1 MTDQENQN
9 SVRRHALEKC
19 KKYVE
24 SELKRLNDGCLDGT
38 KLSVTEF
45 EPVPPIKDGYERK
58 ELKEIEYL
66 FGRLKDKEALMSFC
80 KYNEIELKN
89 YKNIIWN

>member
-9 SVRRHALEKC
+9 SVRRHALEKY
-19 KKYVE
+19 KDYVE

-45 EPVPPIKDGYERK
+45 EPVPPIKDGYEQE
-58 ELKEIEYL
+58 ELEEIEYL
-66 FGRLKDKEALMSFC
+66 FEKLKDIKELTSFC
-80 KYNEIELKN
+80 KCNGIELKN
-89 YKNIIWN
+89 YTNIIWN